1 MQKPLAFSKFCKKW
15 EFHQNFQNFAR
26 AFKILPFFCIVIK
39 IVPFFAL
46 WSKLCHFLHYG
57 ENFAC
62 LATLSFCIAE
72 CIDPCIKVKL

>member
-1 MQKPLAFSKFCKKW
+1 MQKPLALSKFCKKMGISPKLSK
-15 EFHQNFQNFAR
+15 FRQGLQNFAIFR
-26 AFKILPFFCIVIK
+26 IVVK